1 MEYCKFQSTSSID
14 GRVLDSLFRQLIAIS
29 AAVFRD
35 SYAKVPR
42 VDGSTK
48 ACNFDGASAKPFSSC
63 KLNPEKRR
71 KKRFKQ

>member
-1 MEYCKFQSTSSID
+1 M
-14 GRVLDSLFRQLIAIS
+14 AIS

-35 SYAKVPR
+35 SYAKVPL

>member
-1 MEYCKFQSTSSID
+1 M
-14 GRVLDSLFRQLIAIS
+14 AIS

-63 KLNPEKRR
+63 KLNPKKR
-71 KKRFKQ
+71 KKNLSSHNPMIGTV